1 MCFWKSTERLGAQLR
16 MHTGEWW
23 MGSALQRG
31 KGFGEVLESF
41 DGGKKVDR
49 GQKNVA
55 GSWSL
60 SGQKWPREFF
70 GIEIFILL

>member
-1 MCFWKSTERLGAQLR
+1 
-16 MHTGEWW
+16 